1 MQYDNRGRGALW
13 DNKSSAESAPVLK
26 GNFVAH
32 RDIKEGE
39 TVEIAA
45 WPGRRY
51 TEGGK
56 HPRLDLKVSDER
68 QREAKVAKAE
78 PEPFEDDSS
87 LPF

>member
-56 HPRLDLKVSDER
+56 HPRLDLKVSDSQRAPER
-68 QREAKVAKAE
+68 TAT
-78 PEPFEDDSS
+78 PEPAFEDDQS